1 MNATN
6 SRFGVD
12 SLNYCEKV
20 SFTTMVGFFATATS
34 VAFIWPQ
41 VVRVFVKNS
50 TEGISPLSFLQ
61 GCCGSTMWTIY
72 GISKPEGQV
81 ALSNGLLVVALSLI
95 LFVCV
100 KHEKISWSVP
110 VVTLIV
116 VFIIGSLIANYSI
129 TLMGWCTVA
138 IGAPAIIPQVVRV
151 YRTEH
156 LYGVSAAMYGLLSFC
171 CLTWFIYGAMID
183 DWFVSLPNVVG
194 TLGAFYIWIRA
205 VKSHKKFIAPDELVP
220 K

>member
-1 MNATN
+1 
-6 SRFGVD
+6 
-12 SLNYCEKV
+12 
-20 SFTTMVGFFATATS
+20 MVGFFATATS

-50 TEGISPLSFLQ
+50 TEGISPPSFLQ
-61 GCCGSTMWTIY
+61 GCSGSLMWTIY
-72 GISKPEGQV
+72 GLNKPEGQV
-81 ALSNGLLVVALSLI
+81 ALSNGLLVIALSLI

-100 KHEKISWSVP
+100 KHKKIRWSIP
-110 VVTLIV
+110 VFTLIA
-116 VFIIGSLIANYSI
+116 VFIAGTVIANYSI

-171 CLTWFIYGAMID
+171 CLTWLIYGAMID
-183 DWFVSLPNVVG
+183 DWFVSLPNIIG
-194 TLGAFYIWIRA
+194 TFGAFYIWVRA
-205 VKSHKKFIAPDELVP
+205 VKSHKKYQAPAEAP
-220 K
+220 AN

>member
-1 MNATN
+1 
-6 SRFGVD
+6 
-12 SLNYCEKV
+12 
-20 SFTTMVGFFATATS
+20 MVGFFATATS

-50 TEGISPLSFLQ
+50 TEGISPPSFLQ
-61 GCCGSTMWTIY
+61 GCSGSLMWTIY
-72 GISKPEGQV
+72 GLNKPEGQV
-81 ALSNGLLVVALSLI
+81 ALSNGLLVIALSLI

-100 KHEKISWSVP
+100 KHEKIRWTIP
-110 VVTLIV
+110 VFTLIAV
-116 VFIIGSLIANYSI
+116 LIVGTVIANYSI

-171 CLTWFIYGAMID
+171 CLTWLIYGAMID
-183 DWFVSLPNVVG
+183 DWFVSLPNIIG
-194 TLGAFYIWIRA
+194 TLGAFYIWVRA
-205 VKSHKKFIAPDELVP
+205 VKSHKKYQAPLEAP
-220 K
+220 EN